1 MRSAYIHSDVDTLDR
16 VRIMDE
22 LRAGEFDVL
31 VGVNLL
37 REGLDLP
44 EVSLVAILDADK
56 EGFLRNERSLTQTVG
71 RAARNVHGRAIMYAD
86 TITGSMRK
94 CIDETERRRDK
105 QMRYNAENGITP
117 TQITKER
124 TSLLDNE
131 ALQDTRQ
138 QYGAAIDRKISDYK
152 IPAQSSGR
160 VADGSHM
167 DYNDKATLQAEIER
181 AKVDMLAA
189 AKQLDFIE
197 AAHRRDYMLLL
208 QERLEKLK

>member
-1 MRSAYIHSDVDTLDR
+1 MRR
-16 VRIMDE
+16 
-22 LRAGEFDVL
+22 
-31 VGVNLL
+31 
-37 REGLDLP
+37 
-44 EVSLVAILDADK
+44 
-56 EGFLRNERSLTQTVG
+56 
-71 RAARNVHGRAIMYAD
+71 
-86 TITGSMRK
+86 

-138 QYGAAIDRKISDYK
+138 QYGTAVDKKISGYK
-152 IPAQSSGR
+152 IPSESSGR
-160 VADGSHM
+160 VADGSRL
-167 DYNDKATLQAEIER
+167 DYNDKATLRAEIEK
-181 AKVDMLAA
+181 AKADMLAA

-208 QERLEKLK
+208 EERLKGLTPVPAPKSEGE